1 MVSKG
6 KPRIVL
12 ADDNPLIL
20 QRASLLLQD
29 KYEIAA
35 TASDGAEAIRAVH
48 EVNPII
54 VVLDIAM
61 PVMNGLQAARH
72 LRNLSQ
78 PCGIV
83 FLSVQEDLDYIEAA
97 CELQAS
103 YVVKKRMNSD
113 LPIAAEECLAGRM
126 FVSPV
131 TARSER
137 QSSLPAI

>member
-1 MVSKG
+1 MASKG

-20 QRASLLLQD
+20 QRASLLLKD
-29 KYEIAA
+29 NYEIAA
-35 TASDGAEAIRAVH
+35 TASDGAQAVRLVH
-48 EVNPII
+48 EVNPSV

-61 PVMNGLQAARH
+61 PVMNGLQAARQ
-72 LRNLSQ
+72 LRNCKQ

-97 CELQAS
+97 CELNAS

-113 LPIAAEECLAGRM
+113 LPVALEESLAGRV

-131 TARSER
+131 TDGPEK
-137 QSSLPAI
+137 QSSAQIR